1 MSCLSAEKIYMYLE
15 KELSPPEEKRV
26 ERHLSRCLKCRN
38 ALEERKFFLQAVEG
52 LPSWQVPANF
62 SQQVMDRIF
71 PVKVS
76 LWEWLSALAGGFLTF
91 LLALTICI
99 LATGQNLASLFLS
112 LQQTIWGTIKNSS
125 LVLIKFFK
133 VISVFLTTV
142 RQLLESLFKGLLQML
157 TVFSLELQIL
167 LISILILA
175 SFLIIYGM
183 RRKFL
188 IGEKQ

>member
-1 MSCLSAEKIYMYLE
+1 MSCLSAEQIYMYLE
-15 KELSPPEEKRV
+15 KELSAPENKKVEK
-26 ERHLSRCLKCRN
+26 HLSSCLKCRK

-76 LWEWLSALAGGFLTF
+76 LWEWLSALAGGSLTF
-91 LLALTICI
+91 ILALTIYI

-112 LQQTIWGTIKNSS
+112 LQQTIWETIKNST
-125 LVLIKFFK
+125 LVFIKFSK
-133 VISVFLTTV
+133 VISVILTTA

-157 TVFSLELQIL
+157 TVINPELQIL
-167 LISILILA
+167 IISILILA

-183 RRKFL
+183 RRKSL
-188 IGEKQ
+188 IGEEQ